1 MTSTGV
7 IGIEGGAALRH
18 ATKFGTGLPIQGT
31 SYNLHALRKQIA
43 YTLAKYAGKLFNS
56 SLQHAIP
63 MVDPPLYENRPRL
76 FQNLENAGHAPM

>member
-31 SYNLHALRKQIA
+31 SYNLHALRKQIELRTA
-43 YTLAKYAGKLFNS
+43 LI
-56 SLQHAIP
+56 LQS
-63 MVDPPLYENRPRL
+63 VDNR
-76 FQNLENAGHAPM
+76 